1 MGRRTAFTITSTFAR
16 LARLGVCLALAWV
29 SALPAQAQSAANA
42 LPGKT
47 IEVKTPQD
55 AWQVR
60 RKSTLQLIRA
70 LQSKDT
76 PKAEYDKALKAFD
89 DILTAYDKNPA
100 GITPM
105 EGMDLMQVFYIP
117 NEQNFPVQLQALAF
131 LATSGWYDALRFAD
145 ESGRAEIIN
154 NEEFF
159 KRALMV
165 KKDAFIAF
173 MEKQP
178 QEAAAAVAEGI
189 QFAERLRDATYY
201 DRRWPASYGLMR
213 MRCGMGGKAKCPV
226 PEALPKKEWPQAF
239 KEAADRVTR
248 YYRINKD

>member
-1 MGRRTAFTITSTFAR
+1 M
-16 LARLGVCLALAWV
+16 
-29 SALPAQAQSAANA
+29 
-42 LPGKT
+42 
-47 IEVKTPQD
+47 
-55 AWQVR
+55 R
-60 RKSTLQLIRA
+60 RKNTLKLIRTLQN
-70 LQSKDT
+70 KDT
-76 PKAEYDKALKAFD
+76 PKAEYDKVYKVVD
-89 DILTAYDKNPA
+89 DILTAFDKNLA

-117 NEQNFPVQLQALAF
+117 NEDSFAGQLQVLAF

-145 ESGRAEIIN
+145 ESGRAEIVN

-159 KRALMV
+159 RRALMV
-165 KKDAFIAF
+165 KKDAFIGF

-178 QEAAAAVAEGI
+178 QEAAKAVEKGI
-189 QFAERLRDATYY
+189 QYAQDLRDSTNY

-213 MRCGMGGKAKCPV
+213 MQCGMEGKTKCPV
-226 PEALPKKEWPQAF
+226 PLALAEKEWPQAF

>member
-1 MGRRTAFTITSTFAR
+1 MGQRTASTITSTFV
-16 LARLGVCLALAWV
+16 RLGSLVACLALAWAAV
-29 SALPAQAQSAANA
+29 LPSHAQSAAKA
-42 LPGKT
+42 LPAKT

-55 AWQVR
+55 AWQIR
-60 RKSTLQLIRA
+60 RSSTIQIIRTLQN
-70 LQSKDT
+70 KGT
-76 PKAEYDKALKAFD
+76 PKAEHDKALKAFD
-89 DILTAYDKNPA
+89 DILTAFDKNPA

-105 EGMDLMQVFYIP
+105 EGMDLMQVFYIS
-117 NEQNFPVQLQALAF
+117 NEDNFPAQLQVLAF

-145 ESGRAEIIN
+145 ESGRAEISN

-165 KKDAFIAF
+165 KKDAFVSF
-173 MEKQP
+173 METQP
-178 QEAAAAVAEGI
+178 QEAAKAVATGIQVAEG
-189 QFAERLRDATYY
+189 LRDTTHY
-201 DRRWPASYGLMR
+201 DRHWPASYGLMR
-213 MRCGMGGKAKCPV
+213 MQCGMEGKTKCPV

>member
-1 MGRRTAFTITSTFAR
+1 MGQRAAFTITPTLAR
-16 LARLGVCLALAWV
+16 LAPLATCLVLAWTA
-29 SALPAQAQSAANA
+29 ALPAHAQSAAKGM
-42 LPGKT
+42 PGKT

-55 AWQVR
+55 AWQMR

-76 PKAEYDKALKAFD
+76 SKAEQEKAYKVFD
-89 DILTAYDKNPA
+89 GILTAFDKNPA
-100 GITPM
+100 AVTPM

-117 NEQNFPVQLQALAF
+117 NEDNFPTQLQVLAF

-145 ESGRAEIIN
+145 ESGRAEIAS

-178 QEAAAAVAEGI
+178 QEAAKAVAQGV
-189 QFAERLRDATYY
+189 QFAEDLRDTTYY

-213 MRCGMGGKAKCPV
+213 MQCGMEGKTKCPA
-226 PEALPKKEWPQAF
+226 PEALPEKEWPQAF
-239 KEAADRVTR
+239 KEAAARVTR